1 MSISVDFYN
10 FTKDHDSTKQPTATA
25 DAALTCEIFNPCNIV
40 NPRII
45 VNTAAP
51 KPNNGNFYNYCYISD
66 FKRYYYVSDW
76 QYDNGLWVASLACDV
91 LATYKTQIGAE
102 SLYILRASAA
112 SNGYIKD
119 GYYPLTGELSRSA
132 ELLDTAAVGFG
143 SGVYVVN
150 VVGMN
155 TGTSTLYQ
163 FSPTEF
169 STFLDALLGF
179 IDNYTFNDV
188 YQAFKNS
195 IFNPIRYIT
204 SVMWFPV
211 GFPVKKAG
219 SPPEPDPVQV
229 NVGLWQSGAT
239 AYLITNPTATAD
251 YQTIT
256 LPKHPQQTR
265 GKYLNMY
272 PFTEY
277 RLEYD
282 PFGVIELDAS
292 QCMDASTI
300 DVTIYQDALTGLGIL
315 KVRADNGNIL
325 ASVST
330 QFGVPL
336 PLTGASVGNGTIS
349 GTIST
354 IGSAIAGAIT
364 GNASLIAGAALAGV
378 DTAADALR
386 GTVATIG
393 SAGSV
398 TSHWQPKIFHAIFHK
413 VTGDNNAKNGRPYM
427 QTATPSSLTGF
438 MIAQRG
444 DVAIP
449 GTAAEAEQI
458 KAFLESGFYYE

>member
-10 FTKDHDSTKQPTATA
+10 FTKDRDSTKQPTGAPA
-25 DAALTCEIFNPCNIV
+25 AALTCEIFNPCSVV
-40 NPRII
+40 NPRI
-45 VNTAAP
+45 VVKTAAP
-51 KPNNGNFYNYCYISD
+51 KPTNGNFYNYCYISD
-66 FKRYYYVSDW
+66 FKRYYYVTDW
-76 QYDNGLWVASLACDV
+76 QYDNGLWIASLACDV
-91 LATYKTQIGAE
+91 LSTYKTQIGAE
-102 SLYILRASAA
+102 NLFILRASAA

-119 GYYPLTGELSRSA
+119 AYYPMTGQLSRSA
-132 ELLDTAAVGFG
+132 ELLDTPAYSFS

-163 FSPTEF
+163 FTPNNF
-169 STFLDALLGF
+169 STFLDGLLGF
-179 IDNYTFNDV
+179 IDNFSFVDV
-188 YQAFKNS
+188 YQAVKNS

-204 SVMWFPV
+204 SVMWFPQ
-211 GFPVKKAG
+211 GFPVLKEND
-219 SPPEPDPVQV
+219 SPKLVDV
-229 NVGLWQSGAT
+229 NVGLWQSGAR
-239 AYLITNPTATAD
+239 AYLITNPTQIED

-256 LPKHPQQTR
+256 LPKHPQENR
-265 GKYLNMY
+265 GKYLDIFPY
-272 PFTEY
+272 TEY

-292 QCMDASTI
+292 QCMDAATA
-300 DVTIYQDALTGLGIL
+300 DVTVYADALTGLGLL
-315 KVRADNGNIL
+315 KVRASNGNIL

-330 QFGVPL
+330 QYGVPL
-336 PLTGASVGNGTIS
+336 PLTGASVGNGSIS

-354 IGSAIAGAIT
+354 VGGLIAGAIT
-364 GNASLIAGAALAGV
+364 GNAAMIAGAAVSGI
-378 DTAADALR
+378 DTAADAIR

-393 SAGSV
+393 SAGSI
-398 TSHWQPKIFHAIFHK
+398 TSHWQPKIFHAIFHYI
-413 VTGDNNAKNGRPYM
+413 TGEYNAKNGRPYM
-427 QTATPSSLTGF
+427 QQTTPATLTGF

>member
-10 FTKDHDSTKQPTATA
+10 FTKDRDSTKQPTGQAA
-25 DAALTCEIFNPCNIV
+25 AALTCEIFNPCSVV
-40 NPRII
+40 NPRIL
-45 VNTAAP
+45 VKTAAP
-51 KPNNGNFYNYCYISD
+51 KPTNGSFYNYCYISD
-66 FKRYYYVSDW
+66 FKRYYYVTDW

-91 LATYKTQIGAE
+91 LSTYKTQIGAE
-102 SLYILRASAA
+102 NLFILRASAA

-119 GYYPLTGELSRSA
+119 GYYPLTGEMTRSA
-132 ELLDTAAVGFG
+132 ELLNTAAVGFG

-150 VVGMN
+150 IVGMN

-163 FSPTEF
+163 FAPDDF

-204 SVMWFPV
+204 SVMWFPT
-211 GFPVKKAG
+211 GFTVYKEGGTPKKV
-219 SPPEPDPVQV
+219 DV
-229 NVGLWQSGAT
+229 NVGLWQSGAE

-256 LPKHPQQTR
+256 LPKHPQETR
-265 GKYLNMY
+265 GKFLDMY
-272 PFTEY
+272 PYTEY

-292 QCMDASTI
+292 QCMDAATV
-300 DVTIYQDALTGLGIL
+300 DVTVYEDALTGLGIL
-315 KVRADNGNIL
+315 KVRASNGNIL

-354 IGSAIAGAIT
+354 VGGVIAGAIT
-364 GNASLIAGAALAGV
+364 GNAAMIAGAALSGI

-386 GTVATIG
+386 GSVATIG

-413 VTGDNNAKNGRPYM
+413 ITGEYNAKNGRPYM
-427 QTATPSSLTGF
+427 QQTTPATLTGF

-449 GTAAEAEQI
+449 GTVAEAEEI